1 MGATESMYCGG
12 TNACDC
18 VKSEQASEFDDNREQ
33 PMPIIKQVNNTN
45 RFITTDQSQEQQTF
59 GNQEITAH
67 IQLKYVSFLK
77 LSDLDR
83 KKIHADR

>member
-1 MGATESMYCGG
+1 MYCGS
-12 TNACDC
+12 TNSCDC
-18 VKSEQASEFDDNREQ
+18 VKNEQASEFDDNREQ

-67 IQLKYVSFLK
+67 IQLKYTSFLK
-77 LSDLDR
+77 
-83 KKIHADR
+83 

>member
-33 PMPIIKQVNNTN
+33 PMPIIKQLNNPN
-45 RFITTDQSQEQQTF
+45 RFISTD
-59 GNQEITAH
+59 
-67 IQLKYVSFLK
+67 
-77 LSDLDR
+77 
-83 KKIHADR
+83 